1 MRKLEIFERPG
12 YTVDDLT
19 PDDRATFHTLVM
31 FAEAVL
37 NSSIAEDM
45 VEGIEPTNTI
55 DKIRYEVAEETL
67 DVVQNYVE
75 ATLHEYLVSWLEQ
88 YPFEE
93 EVQ

>member
-55 DKIRYEVAEETL
+55 DKIRWEVAEETL
-67 DVVQNYVE
+67 AYVQSYME
-75 ATLHEYLVSWLEQ
+75 AILCQYLVSWLEQ